1 MQVALE
7 QIEIQ
12 SQQLTRRSAGL
23 PAMFNA
29 ILSASDPSFL
39 RSAVEQLIHEASLPI
54 PIHDR
59 TQGSSS
65 LPQVH
70 ALNCLKDIMTNSK
83 FRAVSEQHVSVMLEV
98 AATSLICPI
107 WAIRNCG
114 LMLMRACMT
123 RMSTAGILTGDGNG
137 TTKGPVD
144 VATNLLDQASP
155 QSTAIQTDEKSQH
168 TGTRDPDLVSEN
180 IFAALELVRHTEQGR
195 QQNARLRDLI
205 ELQLG
210 NHIWA
215 IRDHAARVLAD
226 LLSNEHEPV
235 NLRLISSRVHHASQ
249 NETHGQLLLLRYRLA
264 AAWKHT
270 GIADEDLARQ
280 TIISILDQVYLSTSS
295 PYTHAA
301 LLDIINDCFLHHL
314 DIGQST
320 HDLPSSALAVSFI
333 QLCQDS
339 HSTYCQDRLLL
350 CRTLLHLTTL
360 PLSVVVEMDLQS
372 DLSEVLATN
381 PDSAIYVLRSLA
393 KSKSQLWGRD
403 LRRFICRLIVRVHT
417 SDVRALA
424 MTVLVDILEITDTRL
439 DETSVREM
447 GPIMDLNKINDR
459 SLQDATL
466 RLQSHMFRTAL
477 EADQRGPNAVSL
489 AVVRRWSHVL
499 QTASHDYLEFSTRL
513 NATRA
518 LRCCVSSLMDILVSP
533 SSQEGRDAQ
542 VDLISI
548 LYDQLNDDDED
559 IRSIAQETAYYVM
572 GNAASKRQWALP
584 LSSLAARRQLVGL
597 LAVRNCED
605 LRLVRLCLLHLAGN
619 SLGEVLPS
627 QVTVNMIFGV
637 SVAERLEVI
646 CSSMDDLFAEE
657 RQNLY
662 VDELEEIEVWSEL
675 LHRCRFS
682 TLPQRWMQVI
692 LNWTSNGLDVVMTV
706 VQSGK
711 EQTKQTGMLASKL
724 SQAHPLGPTYHQDI
738 LELCLRVIKLAQ
750 VLCQAPRHVESSG
763 AGDERCEAQTAMKR
777 TLKTL
782 KAEARDTRLHHKVVQ
797 ALADIATE

>member
-1 MQVALE
+1 MQVALA
-7 QIEIQ
+7 QIQIQ

-29 ILSASDPSFL
+29 ILSASDPTFFRL
-39 RSAVEQLIHEASLPI
+39 AIRELNHEASI
-54 PIHDR
+54 PISLHER
-59 TQGSSS
+59 TQGGPS

-83 FRAVSEQHVSVMLEV
+83 FRAVSEQHVSVMLEL
-98 AATSLICPI
+98 AATSLTCPT

-114 LMLMRACMT
+114 LMLMRACMI
-123 RMSTAGILTGDGNG
+123 RMKTASSPIVDGKG
-137 TTKGPVD
+137 TTRGPLD
-144 VATNLLDQASP
+144 IATDLLDRAAP
-155 QSTAIQTDEKSQH
+155 RNTAISNNQTAQQNGDH
-168 TGTRDPDLVSEN
+168 DPELVSEN
-180 IFAALELVRHTEQGR
+180 IFAALELVRHIEQGR
-195 QQNARLRDLI
+195 QQNERLQDLI

-210 NHIWA
+210 NRIWA
-215 IRDHAARVLAD
+215 VRDHAARVLAD
-226 LLSNEHEPV
+226 LLSTDDEPL
-235 NLRLISSRVHHASQ
+235 NLILMSSKVYGTSP
-249 NETHGQLLLLRYRLA
+249 NETHGNLLLFRYRLA
-264 AAWKHT
+264 AAWKRT
-270 GIADEDLARQ
+270 VIADEDLARQ
-280 TIISILDQVYLSTSS
+280 TITSILKEIRREDVSTWS
-295 PYTHAA
+295 PYTFAA
-301 LLDIINDCFLHHL
+301 LLDIINDCLSHGL
-314 DIGQST
+314 DIYQST
-320 HDLPSSALAVSFI
+320 DDLSSLVLAVPSI
-333 QLCQDS
+333 RLCRQV
-339 HSTYCQDRLLL
+339 HSTYCQDRVLL
-350 CRTLLHLTTL
+350 CRTLLHSTTL
-360 PLSVVVEMDLQS
+360 PSSVAVDMDIRS
-372 DLSEVLATN
+372 DLSEDLATSS
-381 PDSAIYVLRSLA
+381 DSATYVLRSLA
-393 KSKSQLWGRD
+393 KSRSKLWGRD
-403 LRRFICRLIVRVHT
+403 LCLLICRLIVRADT

-424 MTVLVDILEITDTRL
+424 MTVLVDYLEVADTQL
-439 DETSVREM
+439 DEASVREL
-447 GPIMDLNKINDR
+447 GAVMDLREIHDR
-459 SLQDATL
+459 TLQDAML
-466 RLQSHMFRTAL
+466 RLQSHIFRTTF

-518 LRCCVSSLMDILVSP
+518 LRCCVSSLMDILVSS

-559 IRSIAQETAYYVM
+559 IRSIAQETAYCVM

-584 LSSLAARRQLVGL
+584 VSSLAARRQLVGF

-692 LNWTSNGLDVVMTV
+692 LNWTSNGLDVVMTT

-711 EQTKQTGMLASKL
+711 EQTKQTGMFASKL
-724 SQAHPLGPTYHQDI
+724 EPSSSSRSDLSSRHTGAL
-738 LELCLRVIKLAQ
+738 LASYK
-750 VLCQAPRHVESSG
+750 ASTSSVSSTPSRG
-763 AGDERCEAQTAMKR
+763 
-777 TLKTL
+777 
-782 KAEARDTRLHHKVVQ
+782 V
-797 ALADIATE
+797 

>member
-1 MQVALE
+1 
-7 QIEIQ
+7 
-12 SQQLTRRSAGL
+12 
-23 PAMFNA
+23 MFNA
-29 ILSASDPSFL
+29 ILSPSDPTFF
-39 RSAVEQLIHEASLPI
+39 RSAIRELNHEASI
-54 PIHDR
+54 PISLHDGI
-59 TQGSSS
+59 QGSPS

-98 AATSLICPI
+98 AATSLTCPI

-123 RMSTAGILTGDGNG
+123 RMRTASLPIGDGQ
-137 TTKGPVD
+137 GPTRGPLD
-144 VATNLLDQASP
+144 IATDLLERGAP
-155 QSTAIQTDEKSQH
+155 QNTAISNNETAQQNGNH
-168 TGTRDPDLVSEN
+168 DPDLTSEN
-180 IFAALELVRHTEQGR
+180 IFAALELVRHIAQGKEQ
-195 QQNARLRDLI
+195 NERLRDLI

-210 NHIWA
+210 NRIWA

-226 LLSNEHEPV
+226 LLSTEDERV
-235 NLRLISSRVHHASQ
+235 NLRLMSSRVHGATQ
-249 NETHGQLLLLRYRLA
+249 NETHGHLLLLRYRLA
-264 AAWKHT
+264 AARKHT
-270 GIADEDLARQ
+270 GFADEDLARQ
-280 TIISILDQVYLSTSS
+280 TMVSILEEVRRDDLSTWS
-295 PYTHAA
+295 PYTCAA
-301 LLDIINDCFLHHL
+301 LLDIMNDCLLHGL
-314 DIGQST
+314 GNDQST
-320 HDLPSSALAVSFI
+320 DDLPSLLSVVSFI
-333 QLCQDS
+333 QSCRHV
-339 HSTYCQDRLLL
+339 HSTYCQDRVLL
-350 CRTLLHLTTL
+350 CRTLLHLSAL
-360 PLSVVVEMDLQS
+360 HPSVAVEMDLQN
-372 DLSEVLATN
+372 DLFAILATN
-381 PDSAIYVLRSLA
+381 PDGATYVLRSLA
-393 KSKSQLWGRD
+393 RSKSQLWGRD
-403 LRRFICRLIVRVHT
+403 LRRLLCKFIVGAHT

-424 MTVLVDILEITDTRL
+424 MTVLVDYLELADTRL
-439 DETSVREM
+439 DETSVREL
-447 GPIMDLNKINDR
+447 GAVMDLNEIKDR

-466 RLQSHMFRTAL
+466 LLQSHVFRITL
-477 EADQRGPNAVSL
+477 QADQRGTEPVSL
-489 AVVRRWSHVL
+489 AIITRWSHIL
-499 QTASHDYLEFSTRL
+499 RTTSRDDLEFSTRV
-513 NATRA
+513 NAARA
-518 LRCCVSSLMDILVSP
+518 LRTCAPSLMGFLVSSNN
-533 SSQEGRDAQ
+533 QEGRDAQ

-548 LYDQLNDDDED
+548 LYGQLNDDDED
-559 IRSIAQETAYYVM
+559 IRSIAQETAYRVM
-572 GNAASKRQWALP
+572 GNTASNRQWALP
-584 LSSLAARRQLVGL
+584 LSSLAARQQLVDL
-597 LAVRNCED
+597 LAMRHCED
-605 LRLVRLCLLHLAGN
+605 LSLVHLCLLHLAGN

-627 QVTVNMIFGV
+627 QATVNMIFGV

-675 LHRCRFS
+675 LRRCRFS

-692 LNWTSNGLDVVMTV
+692 LNWTSNGLDIVMTV

-750 VLCQAPRHVESSG
+750 VLCQAPRHLESSG